1 MRLKNKILILL
12 GGGIF
17 FIYFYQF
24 PLLTKISQSFRPPK
38 IENNFIRKLSILSLD
53 GAVIDNIAVEKLSGL
68 AWDRDNNLL
77 LAVSDVGYLFHF
89 SIIIDNNKLIA
100 VTPVA
105 VFPLLD
111 EQGNKLAGKK
121 LSDAEGLVLSNANNG
136 IKDDTRLWVS
146 FEQKMRV
153 VKYTSEGKW
162 LERVAL
168 PSILQ
173 QSNNYDQYNSGLEAI
188 TWHSKYGLLVAPEYH
203 LKNEAIEK
211 RVIYSIKNKH
221 YPLRWQVRALPFPEA
236 GLVAI
241 EAINAE
247 ELLLLERAWS
257 FPFNRAV
264 IALRRINLE
273 DCPSYQPCPIK
284 NSFLMETDKGWGLD
298 NYEGL
303 AQLDDNRFMMVSDD
317 NGMPFQSTLFA
328 LFSIAK

>member
-1 MRLKNKILILL
+1 M
-12 GGGIF
+12 
-17 FIYFYQF
+17 
-24 PLLTKISQSFRPPK
+24 
-38 IENNFIRKLSILSLD
+38 
-53 GAVIDNIAVEKLSGL
+53 
-68 AWDRDNNLL
+68 
-77 LAVSDVGYLFHF
+77 
-89 SIIIDNNKLIA
+89 
-100 VTPVA
+100 
-105 VFPLLD
+105 
-111 EQGNKLAGKK
+111 
-121 LSDAEGLVLSNANNG
+121 LSNANNG

-162 LERVAL
+162 LERVEL

-173 QSNNYDQYNSGLEAI
+173 QSSNYDQYNSGLEAI
-188 TWHSKYGLLVAPEYH
+188 TWHPKYGLLVAPEYH
-203 LKNEAIEK
+203 LKSEAVEK